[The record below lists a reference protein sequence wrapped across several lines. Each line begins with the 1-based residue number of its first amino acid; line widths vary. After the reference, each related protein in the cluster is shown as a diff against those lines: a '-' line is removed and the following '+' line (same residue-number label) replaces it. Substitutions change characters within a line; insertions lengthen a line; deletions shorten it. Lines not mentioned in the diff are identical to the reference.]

1 MDMVKSK
8 IFGMGKVI
16 SKEVKEKGTYI
27 TVEFESGRQV
37 VFGVPGSFLTG
48 ALEAEGDLKVEVDK
62 AIAEKVALEI
72 AERESKKI
80 STPDSD
86 ESKKTVKTSKKSPKK
101 VMPTGP
107 IAESYEEYLIRAGY
121 SLETDSGNPSTV
133 YAYANAVQSV
143 IDEESITWNS
153 LKTNI
158 STIVKK
164 YDVGGAKETFGCKSN
179 KTVINALKRFEEF
192 VKSL

>member
-1 MDMVKSK
+1 MDMVKNK

-16 SKEVKEKGTYI
+16 NKEVKEKGSYI

-37 VFGVPGSFLTG
+37 VFGIPGSFLTG
-48 ALEAEGDLKVEVDK
+48 ALEAVGSLKEEVDK
-62 AIAEKVALEI
+62 AIAEKKALEI

-86 ESKKTVKTSKKSPKK
+86 ESKKTVKPSKKSPKK

-107 IAESYEEYLIRAGY
+107 IAESYEEYLIKAGY

-133 YAYANAVQSV
+133 YAYVNAVQSV
-143 IDEESITWNS
+143 IDEERITWNN
-153 LKTNI
+153 LQTNI

-164 YDVGGAKETFGCKSN
+164 YDIGGAKETFGCKSN

-192 VKSL
+192 VNSL